1 VVRQALEASLVSQ
14 VMRSAAASLVEISR
28 PATDAE
34 LPESLRGKGLV
45 FGKPVAIWPIGR
57 SIARDGRAFLV
68 DDRSVQS
75 LLAGEQEFLSF
86 TYDHED
92 ATSGESDVAGYALH
106 LAADDRFIYADRVAW
121 TAAAAARIASG
132 GRGPVSP
139 DAYCEALDPQTL
151 EILPEG
157 IRQANVVFR
166 PMRMRAVSL
175 VLVAALPNLPAAQLS
190 AEHTHLAPVAARKET
205 QSMKFKK
212 LPGLSKNATEAQ
224 KSQALSAYRTL
235 LDLPDTATE
244 RQVLA
249 AVSTFDKAGIL
260 MLIRTAFKIP
270 DVVQDDMLS
279 DMLDSA
285 LEGPAEAAEPDMMA
299 QAEAPKK
306 APCEPEPSAV
316 PPPAFAAASLA
327 PAMAAAVRSFMPKI
341 TADATEQVRQEL
353 ASRRKADEIDSELL
367 AAERAG
373 RLVAAEREEFRL
385 RLANE
390 QLAAGARRELN
401 TRSGGNSV
409 PMGEI
414 VSGGGIDPSISVD
427 RLPRKEAAVLLTR
440 AAAWAAQTG
449 KEFHEALADARSN
462 VGEEQAFHRQ
472 VLSSNPDYIRIIHG
486 EEQSGTRGNPWKVGV
501 RAMAQPV
508 DVDRDLQNRILSLV
522 KLGAIPEDVLPSRL
536 QQNMLIRQ
544 RLSDASNFQPGSAS
558 TIPNFAVAVAQGEY
572 AADLVCPPVTGGV
585 NEECSYPIF
594 STESMTAIVGEDGYP
609 RPVGRESEAIEES
622 RWGVIW
628 QKIKQAGY
636 SNRVRADRRDQRS
649 GDAVLPI
656 GVLAYATQQALAIEK
671 NKREIFVSK
680 LLRIAAN
687 YDATCQFDLAAP
699 SGRSYENPN
708 STPLQD
714 FKKIDNQL
722 WRNTGQ
728 ATEARLIPRDVL
740 TALQYHPDFI
750 RFAQIATQGGGTP
763 MAYAPEAFIAIA
775 LGPIITPTSRIS
787 TRRGGVSPDT
797 PWGQDVINFIANAGQ
812 VMAPR
817 AFANVVVAG
826 FPIVNTFPHPED
838 GLIGVDFVKVS
849 DMYAPQIVGSG
860 NDGKT
865 VTTPTLSAFLLQNA
879 SPALGQANL

>member
-1 VVRQALEASLVSQ
+1 MVRQVLEASLVSQ

-34 LPESLRGKGLV
+34 LPVSLQGKGLV
-45 FGKPVAIWPIGR
+45 WGKPVAIWPIGR
-57 SIARDGRAFLV
+57 SVARDGRAFLV

-157 IRQANVVFR
+157 VRQANVVFR

-190 AEHTHLAPVAARKET
+190 AERTHLAPVAARKET

-249 AVSTFDKAGIL
+249 AFSTFDKPGIL
-260 MLIRTAFKIP
+260 MLVRTASKMP
-270 DVVQDDMLS
+270 DAVTDEMLLA
-279 DMLDSA
+279 MIESA
-285 LEGPAEAAEPDMMA
+285 LEDGKVEAAEPEMV
-299 QAEAPKK
+299 AEATP
-306 APCEPEPSAV
+306 AAV
-316 PPPAFAAASLA
+316 ATPAPAFA
-327 PAMAAAVRSFMPKI
+327 PEAMTAQTMAAVRSFMPKI

-390 QLAAGARRELN
+390 QLAAGARREL
-401 TRSGGNSV
+401 TARSGGNSV

-414 VSGGGIDPSISVD
+414 VSGSGIDPSISVD

-462 VGEEQAFHRQ
+462 AGEEQAFHRQ

-508 DVDRDLQNRILSLV
+508 NVDRDLQNRILSLV

-740 TALQYHPDFI
+740 TALQYHPDFV

-838 GLIGVDFVKVS
+838 GFIGVDFVKVS
-849 DMYAPQIVGSG
+849 DMYAPQIVGAG

-879 SPALGQANL
+879 SPALGQASL